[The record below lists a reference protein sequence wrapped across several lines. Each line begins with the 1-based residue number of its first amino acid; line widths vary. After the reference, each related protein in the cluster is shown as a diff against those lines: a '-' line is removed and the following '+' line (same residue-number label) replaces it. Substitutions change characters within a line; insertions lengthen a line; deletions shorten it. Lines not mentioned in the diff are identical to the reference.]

1 MSSLRAI
8 ILTVFLTITV
18 WQFLDKWSSS
28 KSISS
33 LCDPPPPLQSF
44 DPPAIQTG
52 SMLTTT
58 TNNNTNNSKM
68 KNSPLRY
75 PPGRQYLTPNLQPF
89 LGKHRPDADAIFA
102 MATGYEIDDHL
113 ITIGSLLDTSY
124 QGDIVLGI
132 QEWKNCSKQL
142 QAFLTYHTEHT
153 HVVIYTLPPC
163 KKLNPDPF
171 GHPRCIT
178 THAYVNP
185 FYDNNPAS
193 KTTSRLTGDDLAGRH
208 QSPRKFRYEYYWIW
222 QRHYNPS
229 SRIWIVDFRD
239 LVFQSNPMEH
249 PTLKDTAPT
258 TLHLFEESELRRI
271 TEVERFTG
279 TMIRDFFG
287 PGMVDQIGN
296 QTVLCS
302 GVSMGGKVA
311 MEQYLLMM
319 TWHMDNVMGNRV
331 GKGDQAHHNVLYY
344 MGELANQMG
353 IDLIQ
358 VWKNFRG
365 AVANTGYT
373 YRLAG
378 MKKADVLDVDGN
390 VIPIV
395 HQFDRSRTLNSYI
408 KKKRNTV
415 WQPQAEA
422 LTGANLTI
430 VLPKGAKKPS

>member
-1 MSSLRAI
+1 
-8 ILTVFLTITV
+8 
-18 WQFLDKWSSS
+18 
-28 KSISS
+28 
-33 LCDPPPPLQSF
+33 
-44 DPPAIQTG
+44 
-52 SMLTTT
+52 
-58 TNNNTNNSKM
+58 
-68 KNSPLRY
+68 
-75 PPGRQYLTPNLQPF
+75 LTPALKPF
-89 LGKHRPDADAIFA
+89 LGEHRPNADAIFA

-113 ITIGSLLDTSY
+113 ITIGSLLNTSY

-132 QEWKNCSKQL
+132 QEWKNCSTQL
-142 QAFLTYHTEHT
+142 QAFLTYHAQHT
-153 HVVIYTLPPC
+153 HLVVYTLPPC

-171 GHPRCIT
+171 GHPRCFT

-185 FYDNNPAS
+185 FWDNNPAS
-193 KTTSRLTGDDLAGRH
+193 KPYNRLTGNDMAGRN

-222 QRHYNPS
+222 QRHYEPA

-239 LVFQSNPMEH
+239 LVFQTNPMEH
-249 PTLKDTAPT
+249 WSLQNTGPT

-279 TMIRDFFG
+279 SMIRDFFG
-287 PGMVDQIGN
+287 PGMIDRIGN
-296 QTVLCS
+296 RTVLCS
-302 GVSMGGKVA
+302 GVSMGGKIA

-319 TWHMDNVMGNRV
+319 IWHMDNILGNKV

-344 MGELANQMG
+344 LGELANQEG
-353 IDLIQ
+353 IDDIQ

-373 YRLAG
+373 YRLEG

-395 HQFDRSRTLNSYI
+395 HQFDRSKSLNSYV
-408 KKKRNTV
+408 KTKRSTI

-422 LTGANLTI
+422 LIGVDLTY